1 MSAKSIWQFD
11 VNRRVYL
18 DGRSGPSYRH
28 HWHKVN
34 VVGETTVSWILSS
47 GKKVKKSNT
56 FSDSDVEDQ
65 IYIHD
70 NKYKIADLVQRI
82 DDADILRAVDAI
94 VRPNPSDQRAGAS
107 PAPLHQVVGWVF
119 HHATVNAIP

>member
-70 NKYKIADLVQRI
+70 NKYKIADLVQHI
-82 DDADILRAVDAI
+82 DDAETLRAVDAI
-94 VRPNPSDQRAGAS
+94 VRPNPSDQRAGGS
-107 PAPLHQVVGWVF
+107 QP
-119 HHATVNAIP
+119 